1 MIRPVIM
8 TPTLPSASPTT
19 WRTSA
24 CMFIDPCLCEWLPC
38 LCLWLSSSWRRGVF
52 SVKISLCWVDSE
64 VGIWDAGSAKIRLP
78 RWGDWAEAISFAVC
92 TREARVATG
101 CPYKDEKDSD
111 REWWEQ
117 GDVGLNFFCD
127 EVIFSE
133 ATPPLVC
140 MCSTLDAR
148 DDFGVVRL
156 GEWLWEWEWPCSIYK
171 KLMWGP
177 GEKIGV

>member
-1 MIRPVIM
+1 M
-8 TPTLPSASPTT
+8 TPTLPSASPIT

-24 CMFIDPCLCEWLPC
+24 RIFIDPCPCEWLPC
-38 LCLWLSSSWRRGVF
+38 LCLWPSSPWRSGVF
-52 SVKISLCWVDSE
+52 SVKTSLSWGDSE
-64 VGIWDAGSAKIRLP
+64 AGIWDAGSDVIRLP
-78 RWGDWAEAISFAVC
+78 RWGDWAEAISFAVW

-101 CPYKDEKDSD
+101 CPYRDEKDSEG
-111 REWWEQ
+111 EWWEWLETHFF
-117 GDVGLNFFCD
+117 GVLSEVTLPTVG
-127 EVIFSE
+127 
-133 ATPPLVC
+133 

-148 DDFGVVRL
+148 DEGVVRL